1 MNRLNHRVIQ
11 MNRWNDL
18 INLNLSVL
26 NEQIILVHSIHESE
40 ELINVIWMVGIN
52 LNESCKSEFD

>member
-40 ELINVIWMVGIN
+40 ELINVIWMV
-52 LNESCKSEFD
+52 SCNIPFM